1 MTNKEYILEQ
11 IEKKKSKIAGK
22 EEDMFTQGEKEFIK
36 KELDNWDV
44 ADEKLDNEKAS
55 RFLKESLMN
64 LIKKNSEEKNKAS
77 NSKDGLKEI
86 EIVENCTLKDG
97 SKSYKVVIYLTDKR
111 TLEEAVD
118 DYVENFNEERVVE
131 VIKNFEGTE
140 VKTEVSSASG
150 SLADD

>member
-1 MTNKEYILEQ
+1 MTNKEFLLEQ

-44 ADEKLDNEKAS
+44 ADEKLDSEKAS

-77 NSKDGLKEI
+77 NSKDGLK
-86 EIVENCTLKDG
+86 
-97 SKSYKVVIYLTDKR
+97 
-111 TLEEAVD
+111 
-118 DYVENFNEERVVE
+118 
-131 VIKNFEGTE
+131 
-140 VKTEVSSASG
+140 
-150 SLADD
+150 